1 MGGRRRLPTC
11 DYCGKEISLPYTCE
25 YCGGSFCSKHRLP
38 EKHECEG
45 LSEISRKSREEGG
58 IYRGISEELR
68 REEPRE
74 EAPGEYRI
82 GEHERDRRKR
92 GGIDEIFKSLFKGSL
107 GLLKSF
113 FTRNAAMLILLSMI
127 LVFFGQLVAMGV
139 LGSAYYTPSDFGTF
153 LYFLAPSQ
161 ATVLT
166 RPWTLITSIFVHG
179 GFFHLMINGIVMFF
193 IGLAPERRIGRNKL
207 IYLFLRAGALAS
219 LVQLLFI
226 PSSIVIL
233 GASGAILGVL
243 GTLTMLAP
251 QMPVPLF
258 FFIPMPLWMLALGY
272 GAFSAVMALSGAG
285 GHIGP
290 MAHFSGLIVGLA
302 YGYKLRRGG
311 KEGHGGTFRPPRGR
325 S

>member
-1 MGGRRRLPTC
+1 MPTC
-11 DYCGKEISLPYTCE
+11 DYCGKEISLPYTCG
-25 YCGGSFCSKHRLP
+25 YCGSSFCSKHRLP

-45 LSEISRKSREEGG
+45 LGEISRKSQEEGR

-68 REEPRE
+68 REGPRE
-74 EAPGEYRI
+74 RTPSKYRM

-113 FTRNAAMLILLSMI
+113 FTRNATMLILLSMT

-139 LGSAYYTPSDFGTF
+139 LGSAYYTPGEFGTF
-153 LYFLAPSQ
+153 LYLLAPSQ

-179 GFFHLMINGIVMFF
+179 GFLHLMINGIVMFF
-193 IGLAPERRIGRNKL
+193 MGLALERRIGRNKL
-207 IYLFLRAGALAS
+207 IYLFLGAGALAA
-219 LVQLLFI
+219 LAQLLLM
-226 PSSIVIL
+226 PSSIVVL

-243 GTLTMLAP
+243 GTLTTLAP
-251 QMPVPLF
+251 RMPVLLF

-272 GAFSAVMALSGAG
+272 GAFSVVMALSGMG
-285 GHIGP
+285 GHIGH
-290 MAHFSGLIVGLA
+290 MAHFSGLIVGLT
-302 YGYKLRRGG
+302 YGYKLRREG
-311 KEGHGGTFRPPRGR
+311 KGGHGGTFHPLRKRL
-325 S
+325 